1 MILKIKN
8 NFIIF
13 AKPPPLFCR
22 LFAHLY
28 NKDHLANNSESKRAP
43 FVVMKAA
50 LLLLEKWDPDLGI
63 KCKSTIIWGPPLL
76 HGCVKGTGY
85 KVSTMDPPTKCHPFD
100 HF

>member
-50 LLLLEKWDPDLGI
+50 
-63 KCKSTIIWGPPLL
+63 PP
-76 HGCVKGTGY
+76 
-85 KVSTMDPPTKCHPFD
+85 S
-100 HF
+100 